1 MEMKKVKKG
10 KDQIVFGIIGYLLV
24 TVFALACIIP
34 FYLIVVGSF
43 TAESKDSGVIFSSVR
58 TLEKPCALNELAFK
72 I

>member
-43 TAESKDSGVIFSSVR
+43 TAESTIVTKGYSFIIAAKDFS
-58 TLEKPCALNELAFK
+58 TAAFSRL
-72 I
+72 